1 MFGLPSPFAKKP
13 EAIAAVDLGSNSFHM
28 KVARVVDGQLHVID
42 RLREMVRLGAG
53 LREDKRLS
61 NEAQA
66 RALDCL
72 QRFGQRLRGMPPGSV
87 RAAGTNT
94 LRQARNANAFLLAG
108 EQLLGHPIE
117 IISGLEEARLIY
129 LGAAHG
135 IGASDERRLVV
146 DIGGGSTELIVGEGF
161 SPRQRESLHMG
172 CVSVSRAYF
181 GDGLLRPKQ
190 MEQAEMAA
198 RLEMRPVQ
206 ATFKSAGWDAAVGC
220 SGTIRAVRDLVCAEG
235 WSESGIT
242 LSSLLRLRKALLK
255 AGDLKKLCFDALKEE
270 RQPVFPG
277 GVAVL
282 LGVFQAL
289 GIEHMGISDEAMREG
304 LLYDLLGRIQHEDVR
319 ARTVDALSSRY
330 AVETDQAE
338 RVRSTAFRLLEDV
351 SESWGLSGSQYAD
364 MLGWAAQ
371 MHEIGQAIS
380 HTQYHKHGAY
390 LIGNS
395 DLSGFSYQEQ
405 ATLAALVRG
414 HRRKFP
420 RAAFS
425 ALPEVSEAPAKRLC
439 ILLRLAVLLHRERQ
453 GATELPVIRVEP
465 GESSLRVI
473 FPEGWLNDN
482 PLTYA
487 DLEQEAKYLKGAG
500 FELNVA

>member
-1 MFGLPSPFAKKP
+1 MFGLSSRFAKKP

-94 LRQARNANAFLLAG
+94 LRQARNANAFLMAG

-135 IGASDERRLVV
+135 IGASEERRLVV

-161 SPRQRESLHMG
+161 TPRQRESLHMG
-172 CVSVSRAYF
+172 CVSVSRAF
-181 GDGLLRPKQ
+181 FRDGVLVPKL
-190 MEQAEMAA
+190 MERAELAA
-198 RLEMRPVQ
+198 RLELRPVQ
-206 ATFKSAGWDAAVGC
+206 AAIRSAGWDSAVGC
-220 SGTIRAVRDLVCAEG
+220 SGTIRAVRDVVCAEG
-235 WSESGIT
+235 WSEGGIT
-242 LSSLLRLRKALLK
+242 LSSLLKLRKALLK
-255 AGDLKKLCFDALKEE
+255 AGDMDKVNFDALKEE
-270 RQPVFPG
+270 RKPVFAG

-282 LGVFQAL
+282 LGVFRAL
-289 GIEHMGISDEAMREG
+289 GIESMGISDEAMREG
-304 LLYDLLGRIQHEDVR
+304 LLYDLLGRIRHEDVR
-319 ARTVDALSSRY
+319 ERTVDALSTRCS
-330 AVETDQAE
+330 VETDQAR
-338 RVRSTAFRLLEDV
+338 RVKSTALRLLEDV
-351 SESWGLSGSQYAD
+351 SESWGLSGPHYAD

-371 MHEIGQAIS
+371 LHEIGQAVS

-390 LIGNS
+390 LILNS

-420 RAAFS
+420 RSVFG
-425 ALPEVSEAPAKRLC
+425 ALPEVSELPARRLC

-453 GATELPVIRVEP
+453 AATELPVIRIDPEDAC
-465 GESSLRVI
+465 LRI
-473 FPEGWLNDN
+473 LFPDGWLDDN
-482 PLTYA
+482 PLTTA
-487 DLEQEAKYLKGAG
+487 DLEQEGKYLRAAG
-500 FELNVA
+500 FELQFA

>member
-1 MFGLPSPFAKKP
+1 MFGLSSRFAKKP
-13 EAIAAVDLGSNSFHM
+13 EAIAAVDLGSNSFHL

-72 QRFGQRLRGMPPGSV
+72 QRFGQRLRGMPLGSV

-94 LRQARNANAFLLAG
+94 LREARNANAFLMAG

-117 IISGLEEARLIY
+117 VISGLEEARLIY

-135 IGASDERRLVV
+135 IGASDQRRLVV

-161 SPRQRESLHMG
+161 APRQRESLRMG
-172 CVSVSRAYF
+172 CVSASRAYF
-181 GDGLLRPKQ
+181 GEGLLTAKQ
-190 MEQAEMAA
+190 MERAEIAA

-206 ATFKSAGWDAAVGC
+206 AAFRSAGWDSAVGC
-220 SGTIRAVRDLVCAEG
+220 SGTIRAVRDVVCAEG
-235 WSESGIT
+235 WSESGVT
-242 LSSLLRLRKALLK
+242 LSSLLKLRKALLK
-255 AGDLKKLCFDALKEE
+255 AGDVRKLSFDALKEE
-270 RQPVFPG
+270 RKPVFAG

-282 LGVFQAL
+282 LGVFRAL

-304 LLYDLLGRIQHEDVR
+304 LLYDLLGRIRHEDVR
-319 ARTVDALSSRY
+319 ARTVDALSTRCS
-330 AVETDQAE
+330 VETDQAK
-338 RVRSTAFRLLEDV
+338 RVESTALRLLEDV
-351 SESWGLSGSQYAD
+351 SERWGLSGAQYAD

-371 MHEIGQAIS
+371 LHEIGQAIS

-420 RAAFS
+420 RAAFG
-425 ALPEVSEAPAKRLC
+425 ALPEVSELPARHLC

-453 GATELPVIRVEP
+453 AATELPDIRIAASDACLEMV
-465 GESSLRVI
+465 
-473 FPEGWLNDN
+473 FPQGWLIDN
-482 PLTYA
+482 PLTSA
-487 DLEQEAKYLKGAG
+487 DLEQEAKYLKEAD
-500 FELNVA
+500 FELRFS

>member
-1 MFGLPSPFAKKP
+1 MFGLSSPFVKKP

-28 KVARVVDGQLHVID
+28 KVARVVDGQLQVVD

-53 LREDKRLS
+53 LRDDKRLS

-94 LRQARNANAFLLAG
+94 LRQARNASAFLMAG

-117 IISGLEEARLIY
+117 IISGLEEARLIF

-161 SPRQRESLHMG
+161 TPRQRESLHMG
-172 CVSVSRAYF
+172 CVSASRAHF
-181 GDGLLRPKQ
+181 ANGLLTARQ
-190 MEQAEMAA
+190 MERAEMAA

-206 ATFKSAGWDAAVGC
+206 AAFRSAGWDLAVGC
-220 SGTIRAVRDLVCAEG
+220 SGTIRAVRDVVCAEG

-242 LSSLLRLRKALLK
+242 MSSLLRLRKALLK
-255 AGDLKKLCFDALKEE
+255 AGDLRKLNFDALKEE
-270 RQPVFPG
+270 RKPVFPG

-282 LGVFQAL
+282 LGVFRAL
-289 GIEHMGISDEAMREG
+289 RIEHMGISDEAMREG
-304 LLYDLLGRIQHEDVR
+304 LLYDLLGRIRQEDVR
-319 ARTVDALSSRY
+319 TRTVDALSTRCS
-330 AVETDQAE
+330 VETEQAV
-338 RVRSTAFRLLEDV
+338 RVRATALRLLKDV
-351 SESWGLSGSQYAD
+351 AESWALSGAQYAD

-371 MHEIGQAIS
+371 LHEIGQVIS

-395 DLSGFSYQEQ
+395 ELSGFSYQEQ

-420 RAAFS
+420 RSVFG
-425 ALPEVSEAPAKRLC
+425 ALPQVSERPAKQLC
-439 ILLRLAVLLHRERQ
+439 VLLRIAVLLHRERQ
-453 GATELPVIRVEP
+453 PAADLPAIRVDADDS
-465 GESSLRVI
+465 GLFI
-473 FPEGWLNDN
+473 LFPEGWLSDN
-482 PLTYA
+482 PLTSA
-487 DLEQEAKYLKGAG
+487 DLTQEARYLSQAG
-500 FELNVA
+500 FELRFS